1 MVADIITHHQD
12 AIAAICR
19 RHRVVSLWV
28 FGSVTTPRWNP
39 ETSDVDVLA
48 DLGGYEP
55 GVADRFL
62 DLADDLEALL
72 ERPVDLLTVQGLA
85 ANPRLERRVLEHRVK
100 LYDAER
106 DPVVA

>member
-1 MVADIITHHQD
+1 MVADIITHNEN

-19 RHRVVSLWV
+19 KHRVVSLWV
-28 FGSVTTPRWNP
+28 FGSVTTPQWNP
-39 ETSDVDVLA
+39 GTSDIDVLA

-85 ANPRLERRVLEHRVK
+85 ANPRLEQRISEHRVK
-100 LYDAER
+100 LYDAKR
-106 DPVVA
+106 DRAVA